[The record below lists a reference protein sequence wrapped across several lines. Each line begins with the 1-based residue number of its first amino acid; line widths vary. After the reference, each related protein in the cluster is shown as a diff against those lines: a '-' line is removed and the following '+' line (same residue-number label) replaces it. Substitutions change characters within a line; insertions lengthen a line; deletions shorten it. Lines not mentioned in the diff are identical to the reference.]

1 MQPKESKSHW
11 HFWISFVKS
20 CIRIFAGFAIIGGNL
35 VTGGV
40 SLILAEFLGIAEE
53 L

>member
-1 MQPKESKSHW
+1 MQPKESKNQR

-20 CIRIFAGFAIIGGNL
+20 CIRIFAGFAIVGGNL
-35 VTGGV
+35 VAGGV
-40 SLILAEFLGIAEE
+40 SLILAEFLGILEE

>member
-1 MQPKESKSHW
+1 MQPKESKSNW

-20 CIRIFAGFAIIGGNL
+20 CIRIFAGCAIIGQSL
-35 VTGGV
+35 VAAGV
-40 SLILAEFLGIAEE
+40 SLILAEFLGIIEE